1 MRHANTRYFEART
14 AALLRR
20 LAEVGPVLA
29 GSLVGVKH
37 RCGNPRCRCA
47 TGEGH
52 PSWRL
57 TFKGKDQK
65 TVTVYVPLGLL
76 PEVRQWVKNY
86 RALKTL
92 AAAISEAQL
101 ARVRLY
107 ATEQRRPRR
116 TR

>member
-1 MRHANTRYFEART
+1 MQHANTRYFEQRT
-14 AALLRR
+14 VALLRR
-20 LAEVGPVLA
+20 LGEVGPFLA
-29 GSLVGVKH
+29 GSLVCVKH
-37 RCGNPRCRCA
+37 RCGNSRCRCA

-57 TFKGKDQK
+57 TFKGEKQK
-65 TVTVYVPLGLL
+65 TVTVYVPMGLL

-86 RALKTL
+86 RLFKTL

-107 ATEQRRPRR
+107 VTEQRRRR